1 MWEEIQCRSY
11 CSQSS
16 SRRCLSCSR
25 WPLGNSCRRGMFYA
39 SSSRPSVPSSFRGP
53 KGFGRRSDQ
62 DLGIHSLESVVK
74 KFYLFMAGA
83 AVLSALSLPAA
94 AVMFRV
100 TPVID
105 NRGGSIDTSSKSPPA
120 LSPEGKPVRVIS
132 LQGSASL
139 AEPDAPGL
147 RLVLPP
153 PQPEM
158 QAEQLVE
165 KPPVAALKS
174 SEVARSAPRQRV
186 ASAQRTKRS
195 AAMPVKGTFAMSSL
209 Y

>member
-1 MWEEIQCRSY
+1 M
-11 CSQSS
+11 
-16 SRRCLSCSR
+16 
-25 WPLGNSCRRGMFYA
+25 
-39 SSSRPSVPSSFRGP
+39 
-53 KGFGRRSDQ
+53 
-62 DLGIHSLESVVK
+62 K

-105 NRGGSIDTSSKSPPA
+105 NRDGSIDTSSDSPPA

-132 LQGSASL
+132 LQRSASL
-139 AEPDAPGL
+139 AKPDALGL

-153 PQPEM
+153 SQPEM
-158 QAEQLVE
+158 QAEQLAE
-165 KPPVAALKS
+165 TRPVAVLKS
-174 SEVARSAPRQRV
+174 SEVARSARQQRV
-186 ASAQRTKRS
+186 ASAQRTKRP
-195 AAMPVKGTFAMSSL
+195 AAMLVKGTFAMSSL